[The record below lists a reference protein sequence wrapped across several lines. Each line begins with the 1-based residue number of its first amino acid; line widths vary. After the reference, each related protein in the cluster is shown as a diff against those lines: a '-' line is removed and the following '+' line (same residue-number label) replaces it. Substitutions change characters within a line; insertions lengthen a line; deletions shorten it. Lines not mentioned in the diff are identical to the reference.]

1 MNPLGQTTI
10 QTYLKMT
17 PKDHIRSWTRE
28 VDNTIYT
35 CSTDPSLVDLAAL
48 NTALASDTVWWGRDL
63 PEEALKRMVEHSYN
77 FALYATEKGCSE
89 QGKGL
94 QVQEQTDTPTQ
105 PRDSLMLTQPYLQ
118 KDGSS
123 QQPPQ
128 KQQMIGYARLITD
141 YVTFGYLTDV
151 YVLPAYQ
158 GKGLGA
164 WMMECLNEALEQW
177 PELRRALLFTGDAY
191 AAKLYE
197 RTLGMKDTK
206 ESGGKLIIMQRRG
219 PGAVARKMGD

>member
-1 MNPLGQTTI
+1 
-10 QTYLKMT
+10 MT

-89 QGKGL
+89 Q
-94 QVQEQTDTPTQ
+94 
-105 PRDSLMLTQPYLQ
+105 
-118 KDGSS
+118 DGSS